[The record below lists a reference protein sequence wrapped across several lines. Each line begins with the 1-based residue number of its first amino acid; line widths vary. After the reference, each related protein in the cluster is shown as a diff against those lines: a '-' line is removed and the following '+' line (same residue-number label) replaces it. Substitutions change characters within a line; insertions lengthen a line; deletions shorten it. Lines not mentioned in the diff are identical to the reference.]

1 MIAIDYKALKS
12 ALATPCKIA
21 IIPHRNP
28 DGDAIGSTLALCH
41 YLKKLGHEAVVVS
54 PNEASS
60 FLHWMPG
67 FETILNFENHR
78 DLALKTLEQASFV
91 FTLDFNHLSRV
102 GHDMQPN
109 LERLKTTFVMIDH
122 HQQPDTYAK
131 YTYSDTEICATC
143 QMVYHF
149 IEDMGDLHLID
160 KDIANCLYT
169 GILTDTGSFKFASTT
184 ATTHKVAAALIDK
197 GAQNASIHRAI
208 YDTNSPSRLH
218 LLGCALKNMEILP
231 EFHTA
236 IIHLSQAEL
245 DQFDYKKGDTEGLVN
260 YGLSIEGIVFAV
272 IFIEN
277 AAEKIVKI
285 SFRSQGSF
293 SVNEFAR
300 AHFNGGGHDNA
311 AGGRGEDS
319 LENTITY
326 FKSILPKY
334 KNQLDK

>member
-1 MIAIDYKALKS
+1 MITIDYKALKS
-12 ALATPCKIA
+12 ALATPEKIA

-28 DGDAIGSTLALCH
+28 DGDAIGSTLALYH
-41 YLKKLGHEAVVVS
+41 YLKQLGHEAVVIS
-54 PNEASS
+54 PNEAPS

-67 FETILNFENHR
+67 FETVLNFESDR
-78 DLALKTLEQASFV
+78 DLAIKKLEEASFV

-102 GHDMQPN
+102 GYDMQIN

-122 HQQPDTYAK
+122 HQQPDSYAQ
-131 YTYSDTEICATC
+131 YTYSDTSICATC

-149 IEDMGDLHLID
+149 IASMGDLNKITPEM
-160 KDIANCLYT
+160 ANCLYT
-169 GILTDTGSFKFASTT
+169 GILTDTGSFKFAATT
-184 ATTHKVAAALIDK
+184 ATTHKVAAALIEK
-197 GAQNASIHRAI
+197 GAQNATIHRAI

-245 DQFDYKKGDTEGLVN
+245 DQYDYKKGDTEGLVN

-311 AGGRGEDS
+311 AGGRSDDS
-319 LENTITY
+319 LENTLAH
-326 FKSILPKY
+326 FKTLLPNY
-334 KNQLDK
+334 KNQLEK

>member
-1 MIAIDYKALKS
+1 MITIDYKALKS
-12 ALATPCKIA
+12 ALATPEKIA

-28 DGDAIGSTLALCH
+28 DGDAIGSTLALYH
-41 YLKKLGHEAVVVS
+41 YLKQLGHEAVVIS
-54 PNEASS
+54 PNEAPS

-67 FETILNFENHR
+67 FETVLNFESDR
-78 DLALKTLEQASFV
+78 DLAIKTLEEASFV

-102 GHDMQPN
+102 GYDMQIN
-109 LERLKTTFVMIDH
+109 LERLKTTFVKIDH
-122 HQQPDTYAK
+122 HQQPDTYAH
-131 YTYSDTEICATC
+131 YTYSDTSICATC
-143 QMVYHF
+143 QMIYHF
-149 IEDMGDLHLID
+149 IESMGDLD
-160 KDIANCLYT
+160 KITPEIANCLYT
-169 GILTDTGSFKFASTT
+169 GILTDTGSFKFAATT
-184 ATTHKVAAALIDK
+184 ATTHKVAAALIEK
-197 GAQNASIHRAI
+197 GAQNATIHRAI
-208 YDTNSPSRLH
+208 YDTNSPSKIH

-245 DQFDYKKGDTEGLVN
+245 DQYDYKKGDTEGLVN

-311 AGGRGEDS
+311 AGGRSDDS
-319 LENTITY
+319 LENTIAH
-326 FKSILPKY
+326 FKTLLPNY
-334 KNQLDK
+334 KNKLEK

>member
-12 ALATPCKIA
+12 ALATPTKIA

-28 DGDAIGSTLALCH
+28 DGDAIGSTLALNH
-41 YLKKLGHEAVVVS
+41 YLKKMGHEAVVIS
-54 PNEASS
+54 PNEAPS

-67 FETILNFENHR
+67 FETIVNFESNREH
-78 DLALKTLEQASFV
+78 AIKTLKEASFV

-102 GHDMQPN
+102 GHDMQIN

-122 HQQPDTYAK
+122 HQQPDSYAQ
-131 YTYSDTEICATC
+131 YTYSDTSICATC

-149 IEDMGDLHLID
+149 MESMKDLD
-160 KDIANCLYT
+160 KINPDIANCLYT

-184 ATTHKVAAALIDK
+184 ATTHQVAAALIEK
-197 GAQNASIHRAI
+197 GAQNAEIHRAI

-218 LLGCALKNMEILP
+218 LLGCALKNMEIIP

-245 DQFDYKKGDTEGLVN
+245 DQYNYKKGDTEGLVN
-260 YGLSIEGIVFAV
+260 YGLSIDGVEFAV

-277 AAEKIVKI
+277 AAEKMVKI

-319 LENTITY
+319 LENTIAY
-326 FKSILPKY
+326 FKSILPNY